1 MILRRSRWLSAG
13 EGRSFA
19 AVSFETATSER
30 GSACAV
36 GVVSFDDGVPVDEF
50 EALIRPPGNRYDSPS
65 TAIHGIGPSDTSD
78 CGGFADVWHEASA
91 MINGRLV
98 IVHNAAF
105 AVSVLRRSS
114 AVCDHEPEPFWFA
127 CTYRVARS
135 ALPDAKLWSL
145 DAMAG
150 EFGVEH
156 SASGPL
162 GCARATA
169 LLWIA
174 LGERSGVTHAALLYR
189 HGFKLGYCHPRSCE
203 PFANTGRSS
212 SQRRQRGFKATDF
225 TARRAPDPGGPLF
238 AKRVAF
244 TGPMGCMSRRE
255 AFQAA
260 VDAGAEPSQSVSGRT
275 DYLVVGVTERD
286 TVGESGTTIK
296 HRQALALTARG
307 NSIEIIDEDRFMRL
321 LDTTTQTI
329 DSPPRT

>member
-1 MILRRSRWLSAG
+1 MWRRSRWLSAG

-50 EALIRPPGNRYDSPS
+50 ESLIQPPGNRYDPPS
-65 TAIHGIGPSDTSD
+65 TAIHGIGSSDTSD
-78 CGGFADVWHEASA
+78 CGGFADVWSEASA
-91 MINGRLV
+91 MIDGRLV
-98 IVHNAAF
+98 IAHNTAF

-114 AVCDHEPEPFWFA
+114 AVCGHEPEPFWFA

-135 ALPDAKLWSL
+135 VLPDAKSWPL
-145 DAMAG
+145 DTMAG

-156 SASGPL
+156 SDSGPL
-162 GCARATA
+162 GCARTTA

-174 LGERSGVTHAALLYR
+174 LAERCGVPHRALLYR
-189 HGFKLGYCHPRSCE
+189 HGYKLGYCHPSSCE

-212 SQRRQRGFKATDF
+212 SQRRQRGPKATDF
-225 TARRAPDPGGPLF
+225 TARRAPDPGGSLF

-244 TGPMGCMSRRE
+244 TGSMRCMSRRE

-275 DYLVVGVTERD
+275 DYLVVGATERD

-296 HRQALALTARG
+296 HRKALALTSQG
-307 NSIEIIDEDRFMRL
+307 NSIEIIDEDRFMHL
-321 LDTTTQTI
+321 LDEAAHT
-329 DSPPRT
+329 